1 MAKNGF
7 KIITVSDAT
16 GDLANSLAIAA
27 AGQFPQIK
35 VKIMRRP
42 LITTQKEIARV
53 VEEALEAKGIIL
65 FTMVSHELRG
75 IVLSEAKK
83 QGVVAMDIMGPA
95 LDMLSNYFHELP
107 SDEPGLQYKR
117 TQDYYKRTEAVEF
130 SVRHDDGL
138 GMETIDQADI
148 VLLGISRTS
157 KTPLSIYFAYHG
169 YRCANIPVVK
179 GVALPDKVFD
189 LDRTKLVGLILS
201 AEKLAE
207 MRSTRLK
214 KLGRPSTENYAQ
226 IEHVQEELK
235 HAQDIFK
242 KLNVKVV
249 VDVTG
254 KAIEEIAAD
263 ILNVLK
269 L

>member
-1 MAKNGF
+1 MAKKPF
-7 KIITVSDAT
+7 KIFTVSDAT

-27 AGQFPQIK
+27 AGQFPEIK
-35 VKIMRRP
+35 AEVVRRP
-42 LITTQKEIARV
+42 LITTQGEIARV
-53 VEEALEAKGIIL
+53 VSETLEVQGIIL

-117 TQDYYKRTEAVEF
+117 TRDYYKRTEAVEF
-130 SVRHDDGL
+130 AVRHDDGL

-157 KTPLSIYFAYHG
+157 KTPLSIYMAYHG
-169 YRCANIPVVK
+169 HRCANVPLVK
-179 GVALPDKVFD
+179 GIPIPDK
-189 LDRTKLVGLILS
+189 LGEIDRKKLVGLVLS

-207 MRSTRLK
+207 MRSSRLK
-214 KLGRPSTENYAQ
+214 KLGRPSTEDYAQ
-226 IEHVQEELK
+226 IEHVQDELK
-235 HAQDIFK
+235 HAQEIFK
-242 KLNVKVV
+242 KLKVDIV

-263 ILNVLK
+263 ILHELK